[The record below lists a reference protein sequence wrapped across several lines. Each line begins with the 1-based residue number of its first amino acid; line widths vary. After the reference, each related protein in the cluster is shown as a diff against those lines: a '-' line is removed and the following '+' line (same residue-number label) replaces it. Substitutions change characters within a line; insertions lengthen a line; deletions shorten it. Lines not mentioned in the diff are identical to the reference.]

1 MYRPAITAGSP
12 AHRENKRSAGVQAAD
27 VGLAGVGI
35 TFAARCDNEELIV
48 DAVVPNGPAAKSK
61 QVQSGDRLMSVDGV
75 DIRGMTDSVLARYI
89 LGSSG
94 SKVEMSLKR
103 GDKVVVAEI
112 VRGFAQ
118 EDVFANVD

>member
-1 MYRPAITAGSP
+1 
-12 AHRENKRSAGVQAAD
+12 
-27 VGLAGVGI
+27 
-35 TFAARCDNEELIV
+35 
-48 DAVVPNGPAAKSK
+48 
-61 QVQSGDRLMSVDGV
+61 MSVDGV